1 MQSRAAPRLHFLVGT
16 ELEGIFSFCFAG
28 QLNSLETQDMG
39 YEQLRA
45 PWSEQNTIVR
55 PFLHRDRLER
65 ENEAAFPLEA
75 PLPRYLSF
83 TGPKLNR
90 WGHARSYRLQVVSF
104 PGKHLPDSS
113 PMERAVSWGR

>member
-1 MQSRAAPRLHFLVGT
+1 MS
-16 ELEGIFSFCFAG
+16 
-28 QLNSLETQDMG
+28 
-39 YEQLRA
+39 YEHLRA
-45 PWSEQNTIVR
+45 PWNNQKTIER
-55 PFLHRDRLER
+55 PFLRRERLER
-65 ENEAAFPLEA
+65 ENKAAFPLED